1 MNVQIINARAEFWRA
16 YDVVKR
22 SLKDLPSSQ
31 LVDLQHEAHDHAHL
45 MTLPFSERAAAQ
57 LVHAAATELLGG

>member
-1 MNVQIINARAEFWRA
+1 MNVQIIHARAEFWRA
-16 YDVVKR
+16 YDAVKR
-22 SLKDLPSSQ
+22 SLKELPRHH

-45 MTLPFSERAAAQ
+45 MTLPFSDRAAAQ